1 MYICIVLHHYT
12 LYESSERIHRT
23 ILPRLFIKLKTWII
37 GHGNQ
42 LDDCEKKRVT
52 DRIRVEPVTCQE
64 RALLPGRQKSNCF
77 MFLIHIVIAK

>member
-12 LYESSERIHRT
+12 LYESSEQIHRT
-23 ILPRLFIKLKTWII
+23 ILQHLFIKLKIWII

-52 DRIRVEPVTCQE
+52 DRIGVEAVICQE
-64 RALLPGRQKSNCF
+64 RALLQGRVKT
-77 MFLIHIVIAK
+77 KE